1 MSRTIDTPAPTT
13 SNGHVHHWL
22 IEEANGPLSYGRCKT
37 CGGQKEFRNW
47 LLETDFTTRS
57 EHELAA

>member
-1 MSRTIDTPAPTT
+1 MSGTIETPTPTST
-13 SNGHVHHWL
+13 KGHVHHWV
-22 IEEANGPLSYGRCKT
+22 IEEANGPLSYGRCKL

-47 LLETDFTTRS
+47 LLESDFTTRS